1 MSIQALTRNEIKL
14 ILSPRLCRSEPGLWC
29 WLHGGSQAT
38 VPSLEVSGGRTGGR
52 RIARGEVI
60 TFELTWVETS
70 SLSLGPGPRPWH
82 HNPFWTQAP
91 ASDWSEVKQYWLLI
105 GWEPP
110 LSRSA
115 GHPHCQLFGCFLPSL
130 SGSWQTVF
138 VFSDS
143 HFLLLASAPQIV
155 IGIKTEQIITWT
167 LEAKSSPG

>member
-1 MSIQALTRNEIKL
+1 MR
-14 ILSPRLCRSEPGLWC
+14 LSLYCPRGCVAVSLACDAGCTEDLKQ
-29 WLHGGSQAT
+29 LSQVWKWA
-38 VPSLEVSGGRTGGR
+38 EEGTGGR

-167 LEAKSSPG
+167 LVAKSSPG